1 MRISTNFCLSPF
13 NQEPSYCDK
22 ILSKLDNYFYFGGKQ
37 VEIVGRN
44 ERTQEILCISS
55 SGRHVPIAEKIIKIL
70 SYVEREKR
78 EKRAGWKW
86 GRSCKEIGRAHV

>member
-55 SGRHVPIAEKIIKIL
+55 SGRHVPIAEDHKNTFLCLTAYRI
-70 SYVEREKR
+70 
-78 EKRAGWKW
+78 
-86 GRSCKEIGRAHV
+86 SCLAYTLPST